1 MLRALAHPQHELVL
15 QLRHGRPLE
24 AARDAQPRGLVD
36 LAPPRVEE
44 ALDGRVQAR
53 VREREAAGH
62 GPRHPH
68 VARVRRL
75 LRAEPLERGAG
86 RAARVRD
93 AEEPGDL
100 VVRVPDGL
108 VEARRED
115 AEARGGGR
123 EQEEGVA
130 ARDEDG
136 EEREFGDFGGRGGQ
150 EGRERVRLL

>member
-1 MLRALAHPQHELVL
+1 MYDMAMKIMAHMLET
-15 QLRHGRPLE
+15 
-24 AARDAQPRGLVD
+24 D
-36 LAPPRVEE
+36 
-44 ALDGRVQAR
+44 DGRIDFLKDGSDG
-53 VREREAAGH
+53 VRDEVGTRDGTS
-62 GPRHPH
+62 G
-68 VARVRRL
+68 V
-75 LRAEPLERGAG
+75 RGAG

-136 EEREFGDFGGRGGQ
+136 EKREFGDFGGRGGQ